1 MDKLI
6 DKHVYNLDSTYYT
19 PVIIPNSTIDHTTN
33 KRPQLLSSGII
44 IGLSG
49 LVLVLVLFIILSI
62 TFFTCYMWLKR
73 RKRKAAKMVCTTN
86 VLDIKENDAYGVIL
100 EHIHRY

>member
-19 PVIIPNSTIDHTTN
+19 PVIIPNSTIDHTIN
-33 KRPQLLSSGII
+33 KQPQLLSRGII

-49 LVLVLVLFIILSI
+49 LVLVLVLFIVLII
-62 TFFTCYMWLKR
+62 ICFTCYMWLKR
-73 RKRKAAKMVCTTN
+73 KKQKAAKIVCTAN
-86 VLDIKENDAYGVIL
+86 VLDIKENDAYAVIL
-100 EHIHRY
+100 ERIHRY